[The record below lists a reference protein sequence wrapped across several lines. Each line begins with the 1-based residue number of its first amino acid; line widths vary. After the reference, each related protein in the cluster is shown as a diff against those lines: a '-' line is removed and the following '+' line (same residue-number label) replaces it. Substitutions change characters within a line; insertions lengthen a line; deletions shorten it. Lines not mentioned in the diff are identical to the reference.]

1 MSAPQHRRSR
11 VLVCDPIADDG
22 LEILAPHFDVDV
34 RTGLSEDELA
44 GIIGDYEAVVVRSA
58 TRITARLIDRAE
70 RLRVIARAGAGLD
83 TIDVSAAVARGI
95 EVINAPDANTL
106 AVAELTLG
114 LMIALARNITRGIAL
129 ARAGRDL
136 LDLTAAVGR
145 GIQVINAPDA
155 NTLAVAELT
164 LGLMIALARN
174 ITRGDAALKEDRWIK
189 KELMVT
195 GLSGKTLGII
205 GFGRIGQAVASRA
218 RAFGM
223 RIITNQ
229 HRPTPE

>member
-1 MSAPQHRRSR
+1 MIRPHVRSQHRRSR

-114 LMIALARNITRGIAL
+114 LMIALARNITRG
-129 ARAGRDL
+129 
-136 LDLTAAVGR
+136 
-145 GIQVINAPDA
+145 
-155 NTLAVAELT
+155 
-164 LGLMIALARN
+164 
-174 ITRGDAALKEDRWIK
+174 DAALKEGRWIK
-189 KELMVT
+189 KELMGT

-223 RIITNQ
+223 RIIQPAPPHSRAVPGGRWSQWTSTCSLN
-229 HRPTPE
+229 PTS